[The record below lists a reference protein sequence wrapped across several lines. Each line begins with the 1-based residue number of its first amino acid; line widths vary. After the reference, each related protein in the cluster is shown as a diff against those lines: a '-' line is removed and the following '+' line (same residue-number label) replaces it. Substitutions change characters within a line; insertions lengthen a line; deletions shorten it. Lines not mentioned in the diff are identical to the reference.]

1 MGGQAPAF
9 RKGSGTDH
17 MEEAKFKA
25 PGLIPHSP
33 SESSTMMARSTAPSF
48 DETPSSARSGF
59 ESFKQMPNQ
68 SSTQRRFDS
77 KPSQSQAVVAQA
89 AGTPCQLLTN
99 QYRLKLSQEL
109 QVY

>member
-68 SSTQRRFDS
+68 SST
-77 KPSQSQAVVAQA
+77 
-89 AGTPCQLLTN
+89 
-99 QYRLKLSQEL
+99 
-109 QVY
+109 